1 MAGSVIQATGRTDF
15 EDGLRIGNQS
25 EVGNSLQR
33 VRTIPENKGI
43 IVLRGGVDQVPPGA
57 QRNIKCSIHSLDLPH
72 LRGSRGQIVAT
83 LGLVFDHFGLIYTFF
98 DDIE

>member
-1 MAGSVIQATGRTDF
+1 MLIHLAKVSFKMLSSYETNLCAG
-15 EDGLRIGNQS
+15 
-25 EVGNSLQR
+25 
-33 VRTIPENKGI
+33 
-43 IVLRGGVDQVPPGA
+43 PPPP
-57 QRNIKCSIHSLDLPH
+57 QRNIKCSIHSLDLSH